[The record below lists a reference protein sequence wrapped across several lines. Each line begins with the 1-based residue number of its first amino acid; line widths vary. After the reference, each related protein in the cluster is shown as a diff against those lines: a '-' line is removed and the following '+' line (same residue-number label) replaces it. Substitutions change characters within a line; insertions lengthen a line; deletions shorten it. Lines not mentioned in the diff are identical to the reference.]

1 MEEQPKT
8 DVQVRWA
15 EPQDVNSIVEF
26 NAALALESEG
36 KSLDLD
42 RLRDGVDGIFGHP
55 ERGFYLVAEL
65 AGGMVGQLLVT
76 TEWSDWRN
84 GDFWWIQSVYVAADY
99 RRQGVYRALH
109 NHVLSAARSRTD
121 VCGVRLYVDQDNHVA
136 RQVYASLDMQQ
147 SHYDMLEIDFVL

>member
-1 MEEQPKT
+1 MAEQLKS
-8 DVQVRWA
+8 DIRVRRA
-15 EPQDVNSIVEF
+15 EPQDMSSIVEF

-36 KSLDLD
+36 KALDLNL
-42 RLRDGVDGIFGHP
+42 LRNGVDAIFGHP

-65 AGGMVGQLLVT
+65 AGRVVGQLLVT

-84 GDFWWIQSVYVAADY
+84 GNFWWIQSVFVAADY

-109 NHVLSAARSRTD
+109 NHVLSTAKSRDD
-121 VCGVRLYVDQDNHVA
+121 VCGVRLYVDRDNHVA
-136 RQVYASLDMQQ
+136 RRVYASLDMQQ